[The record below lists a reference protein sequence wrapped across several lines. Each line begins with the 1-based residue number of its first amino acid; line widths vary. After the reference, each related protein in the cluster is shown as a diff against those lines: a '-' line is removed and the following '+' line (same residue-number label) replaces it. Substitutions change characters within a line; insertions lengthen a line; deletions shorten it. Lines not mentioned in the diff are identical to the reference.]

1 MEITIVSNK
10 GQVTIPKE
18 LRKRLGIAKGSKLG
32 LSLAGD
38 HIELRV
44 LDQPNQEPTT
54 GFGMLKSNLRP
65 VPADFDPALLLGN
78 EEALE

>member
-1 MEITIVSNK
+1 MPITIVTNK

-18 LRKRLGIAKGSKLG
+18 IRRQLGISKGSKLA

-38 HIELRV
+38 HLELHV
-44 LDQPNQEPTT
+44 LDQPQQEPTT

-65 VPADFDPALLLGN
+65 IPADFDPALLLGN